1 MRSTTSR
8 NSPALGWRLAMAFL
22 AAMAMATC
30 DEPTA
35 PTSSDPFAGSW
46 AGAIEDRSTG
56 AGTLRMALSGDP
68 YLSGS
73 WSATIAGRSA
83 AGPASVTPPAGVG
96 RALTLT
102 CASGPPRGVVTVVA
116 SVSGLILQ
124 GQYFALECPGLM
136 TGSLKL
142 QKQ

>member
-8 NSPALGWRLAMAFL
+8 NSPALGWRLVMTL
-22 AAMAMATC
+22 IGAMAMGAC

-83 AGPASVTPPAGVG
+83 AGTASVAPPAGAG
-96 RALTLT
+96 RGLTLT
-102 CASGPPRGVVTVVA
+102 CALGPARGVVTVVA
-116 SVSGLILQ
+116 SVSGSMLQ
-124 GQYFALECPGLM
+124 GEYFALECAGLV

>member
-1 MRSTTSR
+1 MRLTTSR
-8 NSPALGWRLAMAFL
+8 NSPALGWHLAMAL
-22 AAMAMATC
+22 IGAMAMGAC

-56 AGTLRMALSGDP
+56 AGTLRMALSGDL

-83 AGPASVTPPAGVG
+83 AGTVSVTVPAGAG
-96 RALTLT
+96 RGLTLT
-102 CASGPPRGVVTVVA
+102 CASGPARGIVTVVA
-116 SVSGLILQ
+116 SVSGSLLQ
-124 GQYFALECPGLM
+124 GEYFSLECPGLV

-142 QKQ
+142 QRQ

>member
-8 NSPALGWRLAMAFL
+8 NSPVLGWRLAVALFGAL
-22 AAMAMATC
+22 AMGAC

-46 AGAIEDRSTG
+46 AGAVEDRSTG
-56 AGTLRMALSGDP
+56 AGTLRMVLSGEP
-68 YLSGS
+68 YLLGS

-83 AGPASVTPPAGVG
+83 SGPASVTSPAGVG
-96 RALTLT
+96 RGLTLT
-102 CASGPPRGVVTVVA
+102 CTSGSARGIVTVVA
-116 SVSGLILQ
+116 SVSGSILQ
-124 GQYFALECPGLM
+124 GEYFALECPGLV